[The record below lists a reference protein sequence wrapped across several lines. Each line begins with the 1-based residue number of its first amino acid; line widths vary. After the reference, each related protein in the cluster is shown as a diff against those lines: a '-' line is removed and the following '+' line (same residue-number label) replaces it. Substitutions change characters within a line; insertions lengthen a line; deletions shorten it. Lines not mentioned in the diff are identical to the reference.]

1 MRFFRFDII
10 IIILALIVS
19 CKKGGNQEGKNKV
32 IGVGAV
38 TDNEWMLNEP
48 YEGVDLGLSVKWG
61 SSNIGAISLADYGN
75 YYAWG
80 ELETKSK
87 DDEKGYTSSSY
98 SFLNSQL
105 IKYCTDPE
113 YGTVDGLKTLSLSDD
128 ISNVRLGE
136 LWRIPLDSEWRELMN
151 PKNCSWTWT
160 VLNGVKGYR
169 VQSNKEGFTDNWIFL
184 PAGGEIDGDAALD
197 PEESGSYW
205 SSSLFVYCPL
215 YAKCIDFTQSAVYT
229 CRAHRRIGKN
239 IRPVYGEPDNRESGI
254 RIGNE
259 SFN

>member
-19 CKKGGNQEGKNKV
+19 CKKGGNQEGENKI
-32 IGVGAV
+32 IGAGAV

-48 YEGVDLGLSVKWG
+48 YEGVDLGLSVIWG
-61 SSNIGAISLADYGN
+61 NSNIGAISIADYGN
-75 YYAWG
+75 YYSWG

-87 DDEKGYTSSSY
+87 EYEKGYTSSSY

-136 LWRIPLDSEWRELMN
+136 LWRIPLDSEWRELIN

-169 VQSNKEGFTDNWIFL
+169 VRSNIEGFTDNWIFL
-184 PAGGEIDGDAALD
+184 PAGGEMDGDAALD
-197 PEESGSYW
+197 PGESGSYW
-205 SSSLFVYCPL
+205 SSSLFVHCPL
-215 YAKCIDFTQSAVYT
+215 YAKCTDFTQSAVYT
-229 CRAHRRIGKN
+229 CRAHRRVGKS
-239 IRPVYGEPDNRESGI
+239 IRPVYGVPQNRESGI
-254 RIGNE
+254 QIGNE